1 MGRRAKKQKVQ
12 TKKREKVATL
22 FKCPFCNH
30 NEVVEVKLEMTKG
43 TGKCACRICGASFQM
58 PINYLSQAIDVF
70 CEWLDECEK
79 VQATGVNSGNLPAKE
94 EDEEED
100 VLGGEVGQP
109 RRVVRNDGEGNS
121 GGVSTLV
128 DNVGDVDSDDDELPP
143 SYKDSSS
150 SSSSSSSSAAATTTT
165 ATTAETDEKEDGG
178 KRKAA
183 YANLG
188 FSDDSDSD
196 ED

>member
-30 NEVVEVKLEMTKG
+30 NEVVEVKLEMSKG
-43 TGKCACRICGASFQM
+43 VGKCACRICGASFQM

-79 VQATGVNSGNLPAKE
+79 VQGNGNGEAQPKE
-94 EDEEED
+94 EEGD
-100 VLGGEVGQP
+100 VLQGGEVAQP
-109 RRVVRNDGEGNS
+109 RRVVKSDDSGNT
-121 GGVSTLV
+121 TLV
-128 DNVGDVDSDDDELPP
+128 DNIGDVDSDDDDDELPA
-143 SYKDSSS
+143 SYKESSGEA
-150 SSSSSSSSAAATTTT
+150 SAPLGTNENSDAK
-165 ATTAETDEKEDGG
+165 TDGTEDGG

-183 YANLG
+183 YAGLG